1 MRFQSTSQISILK
14 NDFQLDYAVLQM
26 GQNSII
32 TKKICLLGNF
42 SVGKTSMIARFV
54 RHTFS
59 EKYLTTVGVK
69 IDSKPI
75 ELADGLTLKLI
86 VWDIAGSDKY
96 SGIDTTYIT
105 GSAGILFV
113 VDGMR
118 KETLDAIVGLRRCV
132 NESVG
137 DCAMVCAINK
147 SDLKIKWEITRADID
162 GLIESGIPTFK
173 TSAKTGE
180 NVEAAFASLAKLLI
194 ET

>member
-1 MRFQSTSQISILK
+1 M
-14 NDFQLDYAVLQM
+14 V
-26 GQNSII
+26 
-32 TKKICLLGNF
+32 
-42 SVGKTSMIARFV
+42 ARFV

-69 IDSKPI
+69 IDSKQI
-75 ELADGLTLKLI
+75 DLSDGLTLKLI

-96 SGIDTTYIT
+96 SGIDTNYIT

-113 VDGMR
+113 VDGTR
-118 KETLDAIVGLRRCV
+118 KETLDAIDSLRRTV

-147 SDLKIKWEITRADID
+147 NDLETQWEITAADID
-162 GLIESGIPTFK
+162 YLIESEIPTFK

-180 NVEAAFASLAKLLI
+180 NVEAAFVSLARLLI

>member
-1 MRFQSTSQISILK
+1 
-14 NDFQLDYAVLQM
+14 M